1 IKLRI
6 QQFLEKEAIDYDIIQ
21 AELNGRHANVYTGVN
36 FARGIQKLKNDSPE
50 EYRNLVESLTRVVN
64 LGVKENSDGLFEETK
79 AQTES
84 EQKVLDMF
92 VKLSDPIADYFNNNM
107 VNDDNEAIREN
118 RLKTMKFIT
127 DKVLK
132 FIDPR
137 ELNSKF

>member
-1 IKLRI
+1 MLKSDFSTDR
-6 QQFLEKEAIDYDIIQ
+6 EKA
-21 AELNGRHANVYTGVN
+21 
-36 FARGIQKLKNDSPE
+36 
-50 EYRNLVESLTRVVN
+50 
-64 LGVKENSDGLFEETK
+64 
-79 AQTES
+79 
-84 EQKVLDMF
+84 LDVF